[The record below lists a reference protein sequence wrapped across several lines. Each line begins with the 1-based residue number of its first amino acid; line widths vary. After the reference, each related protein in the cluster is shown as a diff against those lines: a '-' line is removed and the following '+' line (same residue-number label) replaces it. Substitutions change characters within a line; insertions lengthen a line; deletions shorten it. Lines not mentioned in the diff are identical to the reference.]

1 MSLQLAYCRGLR
13 RVAEGLFEAPSNS
26 AVCSARV
33 QSYVDFRESFQALHP
48 EMTANLYQ
56 NGSS

>member
-26 AVCSARV
+26 AVCHLA
-33 QSYVDFRESFQALHP
+33 AP
-48 EMTANLYQ
+48 EFNLTWISG
-56 NGSS
+56 NHFKPFTLK